1 MFTNIQIEPHTI
13 EIANERGASFDEIID
28 VLKNGTDTSAKSGKK
43 SKFKVYDFKALR
55 NEKYYEQK
63 RIEVI
68 YLIENDKIITVT
80 VYVFY
85 GKWE

>member
-13 EIANERGASFDEIID
+13 ERANERGASFDEITD
-28 VLKNGTDTSAKSGKK
+28 VLKNGADTPAKFGKK

-68 YLIENDKIITVT
+68 YLIENDNIITVT